1 MFIFLGI
8 EKGTLVLLTLW
19 HKTLPWEVA
28 LVLDEVPADISM
40 YLGADLVNYA

>member
-1 MFIFLGI
+1 MSIFLGI
-8 EKGTLVLLTLW
+8 EKGTLVLTLW
-19 HKTLPWEVA
+19 HKTLPWEDV